1 MAEDFKV
8 IETQEDFDKAI
19 KERLARKEKEVSETF
34 KEYVSPDKVA
44 SLKEEYEKKLA
55 EANKKLDEVADKLKS
70 HDSIVS
76 ELTERAT
83 KAETSLMKSRIAHES
98 GVPIELAERLVGST
112 EDELKKDAETLAA
125 FMKPTSA
132 PPARTT
138 ETPKANTSDAAMMQ
152 LLQSINGAQN

>member
-8 IETQEDFDKAI
+8 IETQEEFDKAI
-19 KERLARKEKEVSETF
+19 KERLARKEKELAETY
-34 KEYVSPDKVA
+34 KEYLSPDKA
-44 SLKEEYEKKLA
+44 SSMKEEYEKKLA
-55 EANKKLDEVADKLKS
+55 EANKRLDEVSEKLKS
-70 HDSIVS
+70 HDAIVS

-125 FMKPTSA
+125 FMKPASA

-138 ETPKANTSDAAMMQ
+138 ETPKANTTDAAMMQ
-152 LLQSINGAQN
+152 LLQNLNGAQN

>member
-1 MAEDFKV
+1 MSEFKA
-8 IETQEDFDKAI
+8 IETQEEFDKAI
-19 KERLARKEKEVSETF
+19 KERLARKEKELAETY
-34 KEYVSPDKVA
+34 KEYLSPDKA
-44 SLKEEYEKKLA
+44 SSLKEEYEKKLA
-55 EANKKLDEVADKLKS
+55 EANKKLDEVSEKLKS

-76 ELTERAT
+76 EFTDRAT
-83 KAETSLMKSRIAHES
+83 KAETSLMKSRIAHEN

-138 ETPKANTSDAAMMQ
+138 ETPKANTTDAAMMQ
-152 LLQSINGAQN
+152 LLQNINGGQN

>member
-8 IETQEDFDKAI
+8 IETQEEFDKAI
-19 KERLARKEKEVSETF
+19 KERLARKEKELAETY
-34 KEYVSPDKVA
+34 KEYLSPDKA
-44 SLKEEYEKKLA
+44 SSMKEEYEKKLA
-55 EANKKLDEVADKLKS
+55 EANKRLDEVSEKLKS
-70 HDSIVS
+70 HDAIVS

-138 ETPKANTSDAAMMQ
+138 ETPKANTTDAAMMQ
-152 LLQSINGAQN
+152 LLQNINGVQN

>member
-1 MAEDFKV
+1 MAEEFKV
-8 IETQEDFDKAI
+8 IETQEEFDKAI
-19 KERLARKEKEVSETF
+19 KERLARKEKELAETY
-34 KEYVSPDKVA
+34 KEYLSPDKA
-44 SLKEEYEKKLA
+44 SSMKEEYEKKLA
-55 EANKKLDEVADKLKS
+55 EANKRLDEVSEKLKS
-70 HDSIVS
+70 HDAIVS

-125 FMKPTSA
+125 FMKPASA

-138 ETPKANTSDAAMMQ
+138 ETPKANTTDAAMMQ
-152 LLQSINGAQN
+152 LLQNLNGAQN

>member
-1 MAEDFKV
+1 MADDFKV
-8 IETQEDFDKAI
+8 IETQEEFDKAI
-19 KERLARKEKEVSETF
+19 KERLARKEKELAETY
-34 KEYVSPDKVA
+34 KEYLSPDKA
-44 SLKEEYEKKLA
+44 SSLKEEYEKKLA
-55 EANKKLDEVADKLKS
+55 EANKKLDEVSEKLKS
-70 HDSIVS
+70 HDAIVS
-76 ELTERAT
+76 ELTDRAT

-125 FMKPTSA
+125 FMKPASA

-152 LLQSINGAQN
+152 LLQNLNGTQN